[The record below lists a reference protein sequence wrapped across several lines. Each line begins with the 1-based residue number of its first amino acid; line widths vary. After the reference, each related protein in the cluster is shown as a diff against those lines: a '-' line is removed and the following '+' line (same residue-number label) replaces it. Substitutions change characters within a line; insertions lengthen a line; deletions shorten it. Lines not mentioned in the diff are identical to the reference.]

1 MKKSYGWLWFDADGT
16 LFDYERAESV
26 GLERAFRAV
35 GATYTDDSLRI
46 YRGIN
51 QELWRAL
58 ERHEIT
64 PADLQVRRFELVA
77 EALGL
82 ECSPLA
88 LSRAYLDALGERTE
102 LIDGAEEVLGALAG
116 RCRMALVTN
125 GLQTVQRARVGR
137 STIRDHFT
145 AVVISEEV
153 GAAKP
158 YAAFFDAAAA
168 QTGHPAKS
176 EILVV
181 GDNLSSDIQGGSD
194 YGLDTC
200 WFNPAGLPRP
210 AGLAITYEISRLE
223 ELLEIVA

>member
-1 MKKSYGWLWFDADGT
+1 MKKPYSWLWFDADGT

-26 GLERAFRAV
+26 ALEYAFRAV
-35 GATYTDDSLRI
+35 GESFDEQRLRA
-46 YRGIN
+46 YRAIN

-64 PADLQVRRFELVA
+64 PADLQSRRFEVVA
-77 EALGL
+77 EGLGL
-82 ECSPLA
+82 ACSPVA
-88 LSRAYLDALGERTE
+88 LSRAYVEAISERTE
-102 LIDGAEEVLGALAG
+102 LIDGAEAVLAALAG

-125 GLQTVQRARVGR
+125 GLKTVQRSRVAR
-137 STIRDHFT
+137 SAIADHFA

-158 YAAFFDAAAA
+158 KAEFFDAASA
-168 QTGHPAKS
+168 QTGHPAKN

-181 GDNLSSDIQGGSD
+181 GDNLSADIQGGAD

-200 WFNPAGLPRP
+200 WFNPAGLARP
-210 AGLAITYEISRLE
+210 DGLAITYEIARLE